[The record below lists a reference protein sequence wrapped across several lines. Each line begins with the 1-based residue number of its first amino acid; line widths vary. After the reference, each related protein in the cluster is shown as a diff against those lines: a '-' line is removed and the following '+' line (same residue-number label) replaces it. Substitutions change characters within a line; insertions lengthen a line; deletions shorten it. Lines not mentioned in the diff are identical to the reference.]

1 MRADSV
7 AGKGNLIFYN
17 PYLIHCPSES
27 ICFKQKRSIL
37 SVSQSES
44 GVHQSIVKS
53 VRKECNNDLQCNER
67 GSRTFILGRKS
78 LKIQNP
84 GHPITGTNLRACR
97 PSKYAFA
104 SPKTLDS
111 VS

>member
-1 MRADSV
+1 MREDRVAD
-7 AGKGNLIFYN
+7 KGNLIFYH
-17 PYLIHCPSES
+17 PYLIHRPRES
-27 ICFKQKRSIL
+27 IRFKQKRSIL

-67 GSRTFILGRKS
+67 GSKTFIFSSKS

-104 SPKTLDS
+104 SPKTLDP